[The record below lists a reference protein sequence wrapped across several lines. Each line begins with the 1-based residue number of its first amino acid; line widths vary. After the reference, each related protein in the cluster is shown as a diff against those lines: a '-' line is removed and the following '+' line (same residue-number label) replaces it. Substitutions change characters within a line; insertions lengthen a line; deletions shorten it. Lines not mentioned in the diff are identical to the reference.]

1 MVASDVALEL
11 TAAKH
16 DTAAE
21 APVDDAC
28 SVCGHPV
35 RAHDAIG
42 TRFCAATMAG
52 ALTRGCV
59 CQPDG

>member
-1 MVASDVALEL
+1 MVTSDVTLEP
-11 TAAKH
+11 TAAKN
-16 DTAAE
+16 DTEAE
-21 APVDDAC
+21 TTADEAC
-28 SVCGHPV
+28 SVCGHPA